1 MRGNL
6 FAERAARNYERRPP
20 TFIWCLRALS
30 FVGCSTAQVSFR
42 LDQVLCLLVQ
52 VMCPLDRVM
61 CLLAQAMCP
70 LDQGQRCGACAAS
83 LAWSQADQA
92 LLLLDRD

>member
-20 TFIWCLRALS
+20 TFIWCLRALL
-30 FVGCSTAQVSFR
+30 FVGCLTAQVSFR
-42 LDQVLCLLVQ
+42 PDQVLCLLAPV
-52 VMCPLDRVM
+52 
-61 CLLAQAMCP
+61 MCP